1 MKRTDT
7 NLKTCKEIVIVN
19 YNEVIVLW
27 GLPFYNKETEKD
39 I

>member
-1 MKRTDT
+1 MKRADT
-7 NLKTCKEIVIVN
+7 ILKTCKEIFILD

-27 GLPFYNKETEKD
+27 GLPFFNKETEKD